1 MSFHQKRIKLLL
13 TEKEADFLDTILLN
27 KHMEYDGSELDDKW
41 KRKLV
46 ENISTKLM
54 KGIRKK

>member
-13 TEKEADFLDTILLN
+13 TEKEADFLDDILMN

-46 ENISTKLM
+46 ENIATKLT
-54 KGIRKK
+54 KGIVKK

>member
-13 TEKEADFLDTILLN
+13 TQKEADFLDLILMD
-27 KHMEYDGSELDDKW
+27 KHMTYDGSEADDKW

-46 ENISTKLM
+46 ENIATKLS
-54 KGIRKK
+54 KGMYGK